1 MDELRMRITAAAPSL
16 RAALFFVWTTSEARI
31 AGATHDPPNPLHNI

>member
-16 RAALFFVWTTSEARI
+16 RAALFFVSTSSEARI
-31 AGATHDPPNPLHNI
+31 IGATHHPLNPLHNV